1 MTFQGRRSR
10 SSSNVHGHLENS
22 ISPEPL
28 KVFQPDFFTNTRG
41 PPKRITAEAY
51 WWTFCRQWPASFL
64 EWIVEQF
71 GKYNTLFNKDMDWQT
86 CLPHTSR
93 HQYIYKIT
101 FIHSNLTAW
110 ASITGEDAGTS
121 PPEFGVGGA
130 NANCPPQILSCR
142 YKKERSVAFKIRQNP
157 FSTEASPRPRWGEL
171 TTFSKPSLLGRGHPS
186 PYSTP
191 LGTDPPSALAMRLNR
206 SPARSTPMLSSCW
219 YADGCWWWCA
229 SDLRIGS
236 GVGYVD
242 AYVILSCICL
252 FLLPVTTAYVILRSA
267 DLHGHRLRNYG
278 IRGIHSLTRATGNS
292 RLKAQNS
299 SLAKE
304 KFPKIPIQ

>member
-130 NANCPPQILSCR
+130 NANCPLRFCHVGT
-142 YKKERSVAFKIRQNP
+142 KRSVLWPSKYAKIRFRPRLRPDPAGGSSRRSPNLVCWGGDTHP
-157 FSTEASPRPRWGEL
+157 HTPLHLAPTHLRRSPCVSTEVQP
-171 TTFSKPSLLGRGHPS
+171 
-186 PYSTP
+186 
-191 LGTDPPSALAMRLNR
+191 
-206 SPARSTPMLSSCW
+206 
-219 YADGCWWWCA
+219 
-229 SDLRIGS
+229 DLRLCLA
-236 GVGYVD
+236 VADTLMD
-242 AYVILSCICL
+242 ADDDVL
-252 FLLPVTTAYVILRSA
+252 VTCESVVVL
-267 DLHGHRLRNYG
+267 DM
-278 IRGIHSLTRATGNS
+278 
-292 RLKAQNS
+292 
-299 SLAKE
+299 
-304 KFPKIPIQ
+304 